1 METFKNTFILI
12 CKFYT
17 FILCVNFISE
27 QSISRG
33 ISAISKCVSD
43 VTKCSIHLLVS
54 PWKLIF
60 FTYVQF
66 SFLYFLA
73 EDIES
78 VPLHGMK
85 TCAAGDTIILSVFSL
100 FNNFKT
106 LLESFGILY
115 TKLILYNF
123 AGEPKIQEIQDGENA
138 VSGGCGGDIVGG
150 GGGGVNRH
158 AGVYF

>member
-1 METFKNTFILI
+1 M
-12 CKFYT
+12 
-17 FILCVNFISE
+17 
-27 QSISRG
+27 
-33 ISAISKCVSD
+33 
-43 VTKCSIHLLVS
+43 S

-60 FTYVQF
+60 YTYVRL

-78 VPLHGMK
+78 VPSHGME
-85 TCAAGDTIILSVFSL
+85 TYAARGTIILSVFSL

-115 TKLILYNF
+115 AKLILYNF
-123 AGEPKIQEIQDGENA
+123 AGEPEIQDGENV
-138 VSGGCGGDIVGG
+138 VSGGCGGDIVSG
-150 GGGGVNRH
+150 GGGGVKRR

>member
-1 METFKNTFILI
+1 MCFQ
-12 CKFYT
+12 C
-17 FILCVNFISE
+17 
-27 QSISRG
+27 
-33 ISAISKCVSD
+33 
-43 VTKCSIHLLVS
+43 VTKCSIHLPVS

-60 FTYVQF
+60 FTYVRL

-78 VPLHGMK
+78 VPLHGME
-85 TCAAGDTIILSVFSL
+85 TYAAGGTIILSVFSL

-150 GGGGVNRH
+150 GGFNQNIYLSTFPH
-158 AGVYF
+158 